1 MKGLLSIL
9 VAITAVMILGT
20 ASAYSP
26 LEISGDGVVVKSYD
40 LDLEVNS
47 VILEV
52 QVNDSGSLE
61 LTFEREFFDSTNLGE
76 DDEFFA
82 IIDGNKLP
90 YIETETTSKSRTIET
105 SLSSGVYEIEIFGSH
120 LLGKTIDEHNLV
132 SQIQENNAKLLN
144 EKESLSKQ
152 INNLS
157 SDLANVKVENNILE
171 SENKELEKK
180 VFEPSN
186 LISETEGQ
194 VTNLISETE
203 GQVTNLISETEG
215 QTKNINSVFEEQI
228 TALMAWFKSFF

>member
-1 MKGLLSIL
+1 MKTLLSML
-9 VAITAVMILGT
+9 VAVTAVMILGT

-26 LEISGDGVVVKSYD
+26 FEISGDGIIVQSYD

-52 QVNDSGSLE
+52 QVNDSGNLE
-61 LTFEREFFDSTNLGE
+61 LTFEREFFDSTNLGG
-76 DDEFFA
+76 DVEFFA

-90 YIETETTSKSRTIET
+90 YIETETTSKSRTIEAN
-105 SLSSGVYEIEIFGSH
+105 LVSGDYEIEIFGSH

-132 SQIQENNAKLLN
+132 SQIKENNAKLLN
-144 EKESLSKQ
+144 EKELLSKQ
-152 INNLS
+152 INTLS
-157 SDLANVKVENNILE
+157 SDLANVKVENNMLE

-194 VTNLISETE
+194 
-203 GQVTNLISETEG
+203 
-215 QTKNINSVFEEQI
+215 TKNINSVFEEQI
-228 TALMAWFKSFF
+228 SALMAWFKSFF

>member
-1 MKGLLSIL
+1 MKVLLSIL
-9 VAITAVMILGT
+9 VAITAVMVLSST
-20 ASAYSP
+20 SAYSP

-90 YIETETTSKSRTIET
+90 YIETETTSKSRTIEA

-157 SDLANVKVENNILE
+157 SDLANVEVENNMLE

-203 GQVTNLISETEG
+203 GQ
-215 QTKNINSVFEEQI
+215 TKNINSVFEEQI
-228 TALMAWFKSFF
+228 SALMAWFKSFF